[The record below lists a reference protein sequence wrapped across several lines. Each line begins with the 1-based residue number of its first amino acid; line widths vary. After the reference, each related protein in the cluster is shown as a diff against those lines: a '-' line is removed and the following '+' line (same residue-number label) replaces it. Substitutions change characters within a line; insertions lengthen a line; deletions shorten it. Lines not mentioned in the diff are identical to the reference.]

1 MFIQVPDTY
10 YKQLREKLKTSKVKV
25 KEDLDEVS
33 GGGIS
38 DWLEVLLVCCC
49 CCCSVME
56 NQALIIAS
64 IADHTAL

>member
-10 YKQLREKLKTSKVKV
+10 YTQLREKLKTSKVKV

-33 GGGIS
+33 GGTS
-38 DWLEVLLVCCC
+38 DWLEVLLVF
-49 CCCSVME
+49 CCCSFVME

-64 IADHTAL
+64 VADHTAL